1 MRIGIIRPGEELRA
15 VAIHPDDEGSYLSA
29 MQELVGGRIEFFD
42 VLFGDEPALIVNDDG
57 IAEGLPANRAIW
69 ATREMEATG
78 YLSQLDYST
87 PVKEGDFYA
96 ILFGTI
102 LAVAYDEDGSAR
114 DITEAELG
122 KVRAAIGEERHVTSG
137 IEAAM
142 AIRAGY
148 EPPSA
153 SEWDFLHPAR
163 CQEPGMEANDN
174 APTLGEGVHVASDA
188 AAVTESGPDLN
199 ELPTRNSSAR

>member
-1 MRIGIIRPGEELRA
+1 MRIGIIRPGEELRTA
-15 VAIHPDDEGSYLSA
+15 EIESDDEGSYLSA
-29 MQELVGGRIEFFD
+29 LQALVGGRIEFFD
-42 VLFGDEPALIVNDDG
+42 VMFGDEPALIVNDDG
-57 IAEGLPANRAIW
+57 IFEGLTPNRAIW
-69 ATREMEATG
+69 ATKEMEEVG

-96 ILFGTI
+96 ILCGTI

-114 DITEAELG
+114 DITDAEIG

-137 IEAAM
+137 IEAVL
-142 AIRAGY
+142 AIKAGY

-153 SEWDFLHPAR
+153 SEWEFLHPAHR
-163 CQEPGMEANDN
+163 RDPETEAHDSS
-174 APTLGEGVHVASDA
+174 PTLGESVHVATDA

-199 ELPTRNSSAR
+199 ELPTRDPSAR